1 MCERILFRMDEQTI
15 LRGIQERL
23 DTSVEPPKLGNQFLE
38 DSALRDYIGLYLSEL
53 GLDSNQEIS
62 ILETLVGLGDRVIDY
77 AKDSQLAEMMPPTL
91 QLFDAYGKKI
101 NRIHVPES
109 MERLRKAALKERI
122 IADMYGLKQ
131 GVASRFVQ
139 MIKMYLFHASSG
151 MWGGPM
157 AVTDGAA
164 SLVQAEIVRVE
175 SAGNLDPAS
184 QEYLRDIKKCFERL
198 TSSDPDQSWIA
209 GQWTMEKEGHIEPID
224 RIQSI
229 AISTDKS
236 RVYKLYGIKWYT
248 ATPQGDISIALA
260 RIIDPVTKKPQERL
274 SAFLVNIKGPG
285 GQLKPGID
293 IIRLKDKL
301 GTKTIPAAELALKGV
316 EATLLAAP
324 GEGVKILGSMTAVTR
339 LYNAAAAVSYARRVH
354 VLCKDYSMR

>member
-1 MCERILFRMDEQTI
+1 MRILFSMDEQSI

-23 DTSVEPPKLGNQFLE
+23 DSFVEPPKLGNQFLE
-38 DSALRDYIGLYLSEL
+38 DSALRDYIGLYFSEF
-53 GLDSNQEIS
+53 GLDSSSEVN
-62 ILETLVGLGDRVIDY
+62 ILETLVGLGERVIDY

-91 QLFDAYGKKI
+91 QLFDAYGKKV

-109 MERLRKAALKERI
+109 MERLRKAALKEKI
-122 IADMYGLKQ
+122 ITDMYNLQQ

-139 MIKMYLFHASSG
+139 MIKLYLFHASSG

-164 SLVQAEIVRVE
+164 SLIQAEVTRVE
-175 SAGNLDPAS
+175 SSGNLDPAS
-184 QEYLRDIKKCFERL
+184 QKYLADIKKCFNNL
-198 TSSDPDQSWIA
+198 TSSNPDQSWIA

-229 AISTDKS
+229 ALGTDQP
-236 RVYKLYGIKWYT
+236 RVYKLYGVKWYT

-260 RIIDPVTKKPQERL
+260 RIVDPATKKPQDRL

-316 EATLLAAP
+316 EGTLLAAP
-324 GEGVKILGSMTAVTR
+324 GEGVKIMSSMTAVTR